1 MDYIEKFEKS
11 AFGLFVHFGLY
22 SRISKGEWYLSLNE
36 KQNKKDYF
44 DLQKFK

>member
-22 SRISKGEWYLSLNE
+22 SRISKGEWYRSSTPYHIIGLDN
-36 KQNKKDYF
+36 
-44 DLQKFK
+44 